1 MIVMFRK
8 FIGIICF
15 LIISHITHAQ
25 GTYDIIIYGGS
36 SAGVAAAIQAARMDK
51 SVVILE
57 PYDRLGGLTAGGLG
71 ATDIGNKRV
80 IGGISREF
88 YQNLKKH
95 YSDKSN
101 WKWEDP
107 EKYFSENQRRT
118 AAGDD
123 GMWTFEPSTALA
135 VYHEMMK
142 PYNIEVLYHKKLDR
156 INGVK
161 KQDSAIQSITM
172 EDGSVYTGKMF
183 LDCTYEGDLLAAAG
197 VSYTV
202 GREDNSTYNETLD
215 GYSLPE
221 YRKQSGYHQFP
232 DKVDPY
238 VEPGNPG
245 SGLLYGIS
253 TKAPGKQGEGDDLV
267 QAYNFRICLT
277 DNPKNRLPITQP
289 DNYDPSKYEL
299 LVRLFDSQPDLR
311 TIDQYF
317 IWTLMPNRKTDVNNR
332 GGFSTDVI
340 GMSHDWPEAS
350 YDVREAIRKAH
361 LDYTLGLLYFY
372 QNDPRVPNV
381 LQKFVKEWGYPK
393 DEYEDTDHFT
403 SQLYVREGRRMVSDY
418 VMTQHHCQA
427 EETAD
432 DPVGMAAYGMD
443 SHNTQRIVVDGMVK
457 NEGNVEVHGFQPY
470 PVSYR
475 SITPRKEECENLLV
489 PVALSASHISFGSIR
504 MEPVFMV
511 LGQSA
516 ATAAALSIDRSSA
529 VQELPYQV
537 LKEKLIKDNQRL
549 E

>member
-1 MIVMFRK
+1 MFQRI
-8 FIGIICF
+8 IGIICF
-15 LIISHITHAQ
+15 LIVAHVSHAQ
-25 GTYDIIIYGGS
+25 EAYDIVIYGGT
-36 SAGVAAAIQAARMDK
+36 SAGVSAAIQAARMDK

-88 YQNLKKH
+88 YQNLKKY

-123 GMWTFEPSTALA
+123 GMWTFEPSAA
-135 VYHEMMK
+135 QKVYHEMME
-142 PYNIEVLYHKKLDR
+142 PYDIQVFYHKKLDR
-156 INGVK
+156 SNGVK
-161 KQDSAIQSITM
+161 KLGPTIQSITM
-172 EDGSVYTGKMF
+172 EDGSVYKGKMF

-197 VSYTV
+197 VTYSV
-202 GREDNSTYNETLD
+202 GREDNSIYNETLD

-232 DKVDPY
+232 DGVDPY
-238 VEPGNPG
+238 VEPGNPR
-245 SGLLYGIS
+245 SGLLWGIS
-253 TKAPGKQGEGDDLV
+253 TNAPAKQGEGDDLV

-277 DNPKNRLPITQP
+277 DDPQNRIPITKP
-289 DNYDPSKYEL
+289 DNYSPSKYEL

-317 IWTLMPNRKTDVNNR
+317 IWTRMPNRKTDINNR
-332 GGFSTDVI
+332 GGFSTDAI

-350 YDVREAIRKAH
+350 YDVREAIWKAH

-372 QNDPRVPNV
+372 QNDPRVPGE

-393 DEYEDTDHFT
+393 DEYQDSGHFT
-403 SQLYVREGRRMVSDY
+403 PQLYVREGRRMVSDY

-427 EETAD
+427 KEVAE

-475 SITPRKEECENLLV
+475 SITPRKEECDNLLV
-489 PVALSASHISFGSIR
+489 PVALSASHIAFGSIR

-516 ATAAALSIDRSSA
+516 ATAAALSIDRSSP
-529 VQELPYQV
+529 VQELPYQT
-537 LKEKLIKDNQRL
+537 LKGKLLKDGQRL